1 VSIVARRFLVSAFP
15 GADGGRGR
23 SSGYVIPLQSATARY
38 PPLAERISGG
48 ERIPSDRAEFKS
60 GHYTGTSTSLWQGVA
75 TMSSNTSKSYIEP
88 SQDAGRAFV
97 MRHISG
103 SIVMLNLLRFREV
116 ADYSAT
122 PDLAPAVS
130 ISGAAAYQKYIEH
143 ALPYLRESGGDLLF
157 LGSGGPFLIG
167 PESERWD
174 MVMLVRQQSVDAFL
188 AFASHEAYLA
198 GIGHRTAALEDS
210 RLLPLTQIEATQ

>member
-1 VSIVARRFLVSAFP
+1 
-15 GADGGRGR
+15 
-23 SSGYVIPLQSATARY
+23 
-38 PPLAERISGG
+38 
-48 ERIPSDRAEFKS
+48 
-60 GHYTGTSTSLWQGVA
+60 
-75 TMSSNTSKSYIEP
+75 MSSNTSKSYIEP

-143 ALPYLRESGGDLLF
+143 ALPYLRESSGDLLF
-157 LGSGGPFLIG
+157 LG
-167 PESERWD
+167 
-174 MVMLVRQQSVDAFL
+174 L
-188 AFASHEAYLA
+188 AARF
-198 GIGHRTAALEDS
+198 
-210 RLLPLTQIEATQ
+210 